1 MSIGTPLALGNTNAA
16 GGVATTLVLTTTAA
30 APAGGLIV
38 VVCSGSQGSNIN
50 SCADS
55 AGNTYTANGLGA
67 TFSNG
72 VGKSHLFWSF
82 NTITLPSGG
91 TITVTYGAVTPVKNM
106 AAVSI
111 TGCAAVDLKGVGALG
126 TSTAAT
132 IATAAPGWPNEIVF
146 GLTQVSAGSADGFT
160 EAAGFTSLA
169 SSLNSDGLH
178 WAFQIT
184 TANAAVTY
192 APTLGTSR
200 TWGVN
205 TLTFSGAVA
214 SPFSLAPRF
223 SYLEF

>member
-1 MSIGTPLALGNTNAA
+1 MAIGTPLALGATNAA
-16 GGVATTLVLTTTAA
+16 AGALTLALTTTAT

-38 VVCSGSQGSNIN
+38 VVCSGSQGSNITG
-50 SCADS
+50 CTDS
-55 AGNTYTANGLGA
+55 AGNTYTANGLPA

-72 VGKSHLFWSF
+72 TGKSHLFWSF
-82 NTITLPSGG
+82 NAIVLPSGG
-91 TITVTYGAVTPVKNM
+91 TITVTFAVVTPIKNM
-106 AAVSI
+106 AAVSV
-111 TGCAAVDLKGVGALG
+111 TGCAAANLIGAGALG
-126 TSTAAT
+126 TSTAPT
-132 IATAAPGWPNEIVF
+132 IGTGVLGWPNEIVF

-160 EAAGFTSLA
+160 EASGFTSLA

-178 WAFQIT
+178 WAYQVT
-184 TANAAVTY
+184 TANASLTY

>member
-1 MSIGTPLALGNTNAA
+1 MSIGMPLALGATNAA

-38 VVCSGSQGSNIN
+38 VVASGSQTTAIN
-50 SCADS
+50 TCADS
-55 AGNTYTANGLGA
+55 AGNTYSSDTTFANG
-67 TFSNG
+67 T
-72 VGKSHLFWSF
+72 GKQRIFWSF

-91 TITVTYGAVTPVKNM
+91 TITVTYGATTPVKNI
-106 AAVSI
+106 AAVSV
-111 TGCAAVDLKGVGALG
+111 TGCAAVNLIGVGALG
-126 TSTAAT
+126 TSTAPT
-132 IATAAPGWPNEIVF
+132 IATAVLGWPNEIVI
-146 GLTQVSAGSADGFT
+146 GLTQVSAGSGDTFT

-169 SSLNSDGLH
+169 SSLNGDGLH
-178 WAFQIT
+178 WAWQIT
-184 TANAAVTY
+184 MANSAVTY

>member
-1 MSIGTPLALGNTNAA
+1 MAIGTPLALGAANAA
-16 GGVATTLVLTTTAA
+16 AGALTLVLTTTAT

-55 AGNTYTANGLGA
+55 AGNTYTANGIA
-67 TFSNG
+67 STFSNG
-72 VGKSHLFWSF
+72 VGKSHFFWSF
-82 NTITLPSGG
+82 NAIALPSGG
-91 TITVTYGAVTPVKNM
+91 AITVTYGVVTPVKNM
-106 AAVSI
+106 SAVSV
-111 TGCAAVDLKGVGALG
+111 TGCAAADLKGVGALG
-126 TSTAAT
+126 TSTAPT
-132 IATAAPGWPNEIVF
+132 IATGVLGWPNEIIF

-169 SSLNSDGLH
+169 PSLNGDGLH
-178 WAFQIT
+178 WAWQIT
-184 TANAAVTY
+184 TANASPTY

-214 SPFSLAPRF
+214 SPFSLASRF